1 MSKLSELDAVITEL
15 TNCGKAIITAAE
27 TLREI
32 FSSDDPQVRAD
43 QEAFERGEIVEI
55 YNPET
60 DEQPVAPQPT
70 LEELRA
76 VLSGFVNEGFSST
89 IHDILEAHGAKKLK
103 TLAPEHYAAVM
114 REAKEKCRR

>member
-32 FSSDDPQVRAD
+32 FSSDDPKVRAD

-55 YNPET
+55 YTPET
-60 DEQPVAPQPT
+60 EEPPVTPQPT
-70 LEELRA
+70 LG
-76 VLSGFVNEGFSST
+76 SFVQCFPA
-89 IHDILEAHGAKKLK
+89 L
-103 TLAPEHYAAVM
+103 
-114 REAKEKCRR
+114 